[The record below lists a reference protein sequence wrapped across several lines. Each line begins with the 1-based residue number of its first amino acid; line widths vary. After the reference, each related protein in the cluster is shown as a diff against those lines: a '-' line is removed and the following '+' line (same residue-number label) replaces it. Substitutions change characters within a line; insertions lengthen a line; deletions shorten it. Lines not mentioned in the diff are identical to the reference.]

1 MNNIVKYAQAKNI
14 SISEVARRVGMHGH
28 TLRRYT
34 RGECEVKKD
43 LAIKLAEVFGCM
55 PSEILGLEPANPD
68 QTIGKIPLYGA
79 ASAGPWN
86 GAAAMSRAIDH
97 IGRPSFLMSQDNAYG
112 VFVIG
117 TSMEPRFRA
126 GEILFVD
133 PDAPVRQGCDVVV
146 QLNTDGEL
154 TAIAKQFKSMDDTQ
168 LRLHQLNPD
177 EDLTISRDQVVAVH
191 PVQGTWMRM

>member
-1 MNNIVKYAQAKNI
+1 
-14 SISEVARRVGMHGH
+14 
-28 TLRRYT
+28 
-34 RGECEVKKD
+34 
-43 LAIKLAEVFGCM
+43 
-55 PSEILGLEPANPD
+55 
-68 QTIGKIPLYGA
+68 
-79 ASAGPWN
+79 
-86 GAAAMSRAIDH
+86 MSRAIDH

>member
-1 MNNIVKYAQAKNI
+1 MNNILKFAQAKGI
-14 SISEVARRVGMHGH
+14 SISELARRVDMHGH

-55 PSEILGLEPANPD
+55 PSEVLGLEPANPD

-79 ASAGPWN
+79 ASCTFVD

-117 TSMEPRFRA
+117 TSMEPRFKT

-146 QLNTDGEL
+146 QLNTDGDL
-154 TAIAKQFKSMDDTQ
+154 TAIAKQFQSMDDTQ
-168 LRLHQLNPD
+168 LKLHQLNPD
-177 EDLTISRDQVVAVH
+177 EDLSIPREHVVAVH
-191 PVQGTWMRM
+191 PVQGSWMRL